1 MRNDNTIVK
10 YFVKPFQSLSA
21 EKQKQKQKTG
31 GHSKR
36 SYCCAIIRLLA
47 SRNSNV
53 VLSEIIIQ
61 TVKKNIR
68 IPLKIAD
75 DFAELSATGTN
86 RKGRFMI

>member
-1 MRNDNTIVK
+1 MRNDNTTVK

-21 EKQKQKQKTG
+21 EKKT
-31 GHSKR
+31 KR
-36 SYCCAIIRLLA
+36 SYCHAIIRLLA

-75 DFAELSATGTN
+75 DFAELSSTGTN